1 MFPVKETIRK
11 HYIDPLFPNYEP
23 WYSPHEP
30 IVFEAYHEV
39 VINLSHH
46 DRQLRFQKL
55 SLLLTG
61 GGSGPGARS
70 QPSLAIRMEGCYYSM
85 NTRFRR

>member
-11 HYIDPLFPNYEP
+11 QYIDPLFPNYEP
-23 WYSPHEP
+23 WLNPREP

-55 SLLLTG
+55 SLLPTG
-61 GGSGPGARS
+61 GSRPGARS

-85 NTRFRR
+85 NPRFRR